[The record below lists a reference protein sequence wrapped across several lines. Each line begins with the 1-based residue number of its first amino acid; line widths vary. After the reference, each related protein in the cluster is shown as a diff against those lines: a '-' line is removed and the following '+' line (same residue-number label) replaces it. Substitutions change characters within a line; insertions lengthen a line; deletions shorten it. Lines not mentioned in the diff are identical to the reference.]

1 MKLLKRVLIIIITII
16 LSLILVFNIYNFICL
31 KIMHKD
37 LATINGYALL
47 EVVSGSMEPTI
58 KVGDM
63 IIIDTK
69 AERYQKGD
77 IVTFY
82 DINNA
87 FVTHR
92 IIEIDGKEMVTKGD
106 NKANSIDDPTSVDK
120 IVGKHIYT
128 LGKLGILITSLKSPL
143 VMFMILVIGIIICYL
158 ISTDKEGKP
167 ILENEEVEFQEF
179 VDNKEELKEE
189 LAKKIQE
196 TALLKEKRLK
206 KANKKEVKSKKK
218 KKRKK
223 TKKHTAKKKAK

>member
-69 AERYQKGD
+69 AKDYQKGD